1 LQPLSAEFFCVSCRT
16 PFQNPF
22 PLDEE
27 GRCGLCRSGLPGF
40 DSADSFG
47 AYDGPLRQLI
57 HLFKYEKAQTLAG
70 PLSDVLA
77 AALPRDQQFD
87 FIAPAPL
94 HWRRRWHRGFNQADL
109 LARRLARRT
118 GIPVIRALRRLQ
130 PTQTQA
136 GLSNTARRR
145 NLARA
150 FCVRRGAAIEGKRI
164 LLVDDVMT
172 NGSTGSACVAA
183 LKRAGAAKVALL
195 MVARVDRR
203 MDVHSIDVRHTNRGR
218 IQQAARAA
226 GESE

>member
-1 LQPLSAEFFCVSCRT
+1 LQPLSAEFLCVSCRT

-27 GRCGLCRSGLPGF
+27 GRCGLCRSGLRGF
-40 DSADSFG
+40 DSAYSFG

-57 HLFKYEKAQTLAG
+57 HLFKYEKVQTLAG

-145 NLARA
+145 NVAKA
-150 FCVRRGAAIEGKRI
+150 FRVRQGAAIEGKRI

-172 NGSTGSACVAA
+172 TGSTGSACAAA

-195 MVARVDRR
+195 TVARVDRR
-203 MDVHSIDVRHTNRGR
+203 MDVQSIDVRHTRRGR